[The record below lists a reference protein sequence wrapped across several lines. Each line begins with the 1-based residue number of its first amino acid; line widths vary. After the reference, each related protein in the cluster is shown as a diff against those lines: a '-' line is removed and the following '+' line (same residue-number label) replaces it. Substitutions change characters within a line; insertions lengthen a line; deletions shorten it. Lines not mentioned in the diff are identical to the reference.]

1 MKYYDEIAK
10 GYDELYGEE
19 QKKKWAVAKKLIS
32 VSTIDVVLDLGCGT
46 GIIIPEIA
54 KQAKMVVGMDLSA
67 GMLEKAPKIGNVI
80 YVLGD
85 AADIPFEN
93 KYFDKVVSL
102 TMIQDIK
109 EWQPVLAEIKRVC
122 KGEIVLTCLKRGK
135 DIEAIKTRIEK
146 FFKVKNFIEEEKD
159 YIFLLG

>member
-1 MKYYDEIAK
+1 MKYYDEIAS

-19 QKKKWAVAKKLIS
+19 QKKKWAVAKKLIEFS
-32 VSTIDVVLDLGCGT
+32 INDVVLDLGCGT

-54 KQAKMVVGMDLSA
+54 KQVKLVVGQDYSA
-67 GMLEKAPKIGNVI
+67 GMLAKAPKPDNVI

-85 AADIPFEN
+85 AAEIPFGS

-109 EWQPVLAEIKRVC
+109 EWAPVLAEIKRVC
-122 KGEIVLTCLKRGK
+122 KGEIVLTLLKRGK
-135 DIEAIKTRIEK
+135 DAEEVKTKIGK
-146 FFKVKNFIEEEKD
+146 FFKVKKFIEEEKD

>member
-19 QKKKWAVAKKLIS
+19 QAKKWAVAKKLIS
-32 VSTIDVVLDLGCGT
+32 FSKSDVVLDLGCGT
-46 GIIIPEIA
+46 GLIIPEIA
-54 KQAKMVVGMDLSA
+54 KQVKLVVGQDYSV

-80 YVLGD
+80 YMLGD
-85 AADIPFEN
+85 AAEIPFEA
-93 KYFDKVVSL
+93 KYFDIVVSL

-109 EWQPVLAEIKRVC
+109 EWQPVLKEIRRVC
-122 KGEIVLTCLKRGK
+122 KGDVVLTFLKRGK
-135 DIEAIKTRIEK
+135 DIATVKNRIAK

>member
-19 QKKKWAVAKKLIS
+19 QAKKWAVAKKM
-32 VSTIDVVLDLGCGT
+32 VSFSKNDVVLDLGCGT
-46 GIIIPEIA
+46 GLTIPEIA
-54 KQAKMVVGMDLSA
+54 KQVKMVVGMDYSA
-67 GMLEKAPKIGNVI
+67 GMLEKAPKSSNVI

-85 AADIPFEN
+85 AAEIPFED

-109 EWQPVLAEIKRVC
+109 KWQPVLAEIKRVC
-122 KGEIVLTCLKRGK
+122 KGEVVLTLLKRGK
-135 DIEAIKTRIEK
+135 DIEEVKKKIGK

-159 YIFLLG
+159 YIFLLR

>member
-19 QKKKWAVAKKLIS
+19 QRRKWAIAKKLIS
-32 VSTIDVVLDLGCGT
+32 FSKSDVVLDLGCGT

-54 KQAKMVVGMDLSA
+54 KQVKLVVGMDYSK
-67 GMLEKAPKIGNVI
+67 GMLEKAPKPENAI

-85 AADIPFEN
+85 AAEIPFED
-93 KYFDKVVSL
+93 KYFDKAVSL

-109 EWQPVLAEIKRVC
+109 EWVPVLAEIKRVC
-122 KGEIVLTCLKRGK
+122 RGEVVLTLLKRGK
-135 DIEAIKTRIEK
+135 DIEDVKKRIGK

-159 YIFLLG
+159 YVFLLG

>member
-32 VSTIDVVLDLGCGT
+32 FSKSDVVLDLGCGT
-46 GIIIPEIA
+46 GLIIPEIA
-54 KQAKMVVGMDLSA
+54 KHAKMVVGMDSSA
-67 GMLEKAPKIGNVI
+67 GMLEKAPKIGNAI

-85 AADIPFEN
+85 AAEIPFED
-93 KYFDKVVSL
+93 KYFDKAISL

-109 EWQPVLAEIKRVC
+109 EWAPVLAEIKRVC
-122 KGEIVLTCLKRGK
+122 KGDVILTLLKRGK
-135 DIEAIKTRIEK
+135 DIEEVKKRIGK
-146 FFKVKNFIEEEKD
+146 FFNVKNFIEEEKD

>member
-19 QKKKWAVAKKLIS
+19 QAKKWAIAKKM
-32 VSTIDVVLDLGCGT
+32 VSFSKSDVVLDLGCGT
-46 GIIIPEIA
+46 GLIIPEIA
-54 KQAKMVVGMDLSA
+54 KQIKLVVGQDYSV
-67 GMLEKAPKIGNVI
+67 GMLEKAPKIKNAI

-85 AADIPFEN
+85 AAEIPFED

-109 EWQPVLAEIKRVC
+109 EWAPVLAEIKRAC
-122 KGEIVLTCLKRGK
+122 KGDVVLTLLKRGK
-135 DIEAIKTRIEK
+135 NIESVKTAIGK
-146 FFKVKNFIEEEKD
+146 FFKVKDFIEEEKD